1 MVKNLPA
8 NAGDTKDA
16 GSIPE
21 LGRNPGEGNSTHS
34 SILAWGIVWTEKP
47 GGYSPWDSKELDMT
61 DHSS

>member
-1 MVKNLPA
+1 MQETQKMQVPSLSWEETLEKEIAP
-8 NAGDTKDA
+8 T
-16 GSIPE
+16 P
-21 LGRNPGEGNSTHS
+21 